1 MKEVPFSLNTNNC
14 SYDYMRVREGPNW
27 FRCYYKNVSR
37 KIIEPLDAW
46 RTLGVAK
53 HTDFGKA
60 LKAWCLEMNETYS
73 TESRL
78 GVPDTSFASDAQD
91 AEATDNTDAS
101 VSDTK
106 MIT

>member
-78 GVPDTSFASDAQD
+78 GVKDTSFASDAQD
-91 AEATDNTDAS
+91 AEANDN
-101 VSDTK
+101 TK

>member
-78 GVPDTSFASDAQD
+78 GV
-91 AEATDNTDAS
+91 
-101 VSDTK
+101 TK
-106 MIT
+106 ILRSLQMLKMPRQMNILK